1 MILSI
6 RRKFFNWTGHHVRKI
21 TAIFNE
27 IYMKCT
33 FFSENNLKR
42 RLLAKCCNKPLKQLW
57 KLTTLR
63 SVTNKMKKNLMILL
77 LTAVMVLVTA
87 CGSNSGNK
95 ASTGNNESN
104 GAANQDEKL
113 KVVLLIPGTLGDKS
127 FFDAANN
134 GLKKVKDELGAETKV
149 IEMGADKTKWEPTYN
164 DIAAE
169 DWDVIISGGSEITE
183 MFNATAEAN
192 PDKKFINYDTDIE
205 EAPANVYSMTYAT
218 NEVSFLAGAAAAYA
232 TQSDMPNANK
242 DNVIGFLGGMD
253 IPGINAFLVGY
264 IQGAQYVDPN
274 VKVAV
279 SYAGDFVNPAKGKE
293 LSLIQYNSGVDIIFN
308 VAGGTGLGIFD
319 AAKEKKKYAIGVDS
333 DQALLLKDTDPEKAN
348 LIVTS
353 AIKKIDS
360 AILGAVKKLTEG
372 TLEMGKRDILSFVE
386 DGVGIAENDIY
397 KSTFPEDLQAKIE
410 EVKQKLINKEIK
422 VDNAMGMETSEIEA
436 IRNAVKP

>member
-1 MILSI
+1 M
-6 RRKFFNWTGHHVRKI
+6 T
-21 TAIFNE
+21 
-27 IYMKCT
+27 
-33 FFSENNLKR
+33 KR
-42 RLLAKCCNKPLKQLW
+42 M
-57 KLTTLR
+57 LT
-63 SVTNKMKKNLMILL
+63 LL
-77 LTAVMVLVTA
+77 LLAVMVLVTA
-87 CGSNSGNK
+87 CGNNKSGN
-95 ASTGNNESN
+95 GN
-104 GAANQDEKL
+104 AATPGTDAEGGNAAAGDKL
-113 KVVLLIPGTLGDKS
+113 RVVLLIPGTLGDKS
-127 FFDAANN
+127 FFDAANS
-134 GLKKVKDELGAETKV
+134 GLQKVKSELGAETKV
-149 IEMGADKTKWEPTYN
+149 VEMGADKTKWEPTFN

-169 DWDVIISGGSEITE
+169 DWDVVISGGSEITE

-205 EAPANVYSMTYAT
+205 EAPANMYNMSYST
-218 NEVSFLAGAAAAYA
+218 NEVSFLAGAVAALA

-264 IQGAQYVDPN
+264 IQGAQYVDPD

-293 LSLIQYNSGVDIIFN
+293 LSLIQYNSGVDVIFN

-319 AAKEKKKYAIGVDS
+319 AAKEKTKYAIGVDS
-333 DQALLLKDTDPEKAN
+333 DQAMLLKDTDSAKAN

-360 AILGAVKKLTEG
+360 AILGAVKKLQDG
-372 TLEMGKRDILSFVE
+372 TLEMGKRDVLGFVE
-386 DGVGIAENDIY
+386 DGVGIAENEIY
-397 KSTFPEDLQAKIE
+397 KEVFPADLQAKVE

-422 VDNAMGMETSEIEA
+422 VDNAMGMETSEVEA

>member
-1 MILSI
+1 
-6 RRKFFNWTGHHVRKI
+6 
-21 TAIFNE
+21 
-27 IYMKCT
+27 
-33 FFSENNLKR
+33 
-42 RLLAKCCNKPLKQLW
+42 
-57 KLTTLR
+57 
-63 SVTNKMKKNLMILL
+63 MKKKMLTLMLL
-77 LTAVMVLVTA
+77 AVMVLVAA
-87 CGSNSGNK
+87 CGNNKSGN
-95 ASTGNNESN
+95 GN
-104 GAANQDEKL
+104 GAAATPGTEAEGGGAAAGDKL

-134 GLKKVKDELGAETKV
+134 GLQKVKSELGAETKV
-149 IEMGADKTKWEPTYN
+149 VEMGADKTKWEPTFN

-169 DWDVIISGGSEITE
+169 DWDVVISGGSEITE

-205 EAPANVYSMTYAT
+205 EAPANMYNMSYST
-218 NEVSFLAGAAAAYA
+218 NEVSFLAGAAAALA

-264 IQGAQYVDPN
+264 IQGAQYVDPE

-319 AAKEKKKYAIGVDS
+319 AAKEKNKYAIGVDS
-333 DQALLLKDTDPEKAN
+333 DQAMLLKDTDSVKAN

-360 AILGAVKKLTEG
+360 AILGAVKKLQDG
-372 TLEMGKRDILSFVE
+372 TLEMGKRDVLGFVE
-386 DGVGIAENDIY
+386 DGVGIAENEIY
-397 KSTFPEDLQAKIE
+397 KAAFPAELQTKIE

-422 VDNAMGMETSEIEA
+422 VDNAMGMETSEVEA

>member
-1 MILSI
+1 
-6 RRKFFNWTGHHVRKI
+6 
-21 TAIFNE
+21 
-27 IYMKCT
+27 
-33 FFSENNLKR
+33 
-42 RLLAKCCNKPLKQLW
+42 
-57 KLTTLR
+57 
-63 SVTNKMKKNLMILL
+63 MKKKMLTLMLL
-77 LTAVMVLVTA
+77 AVMVLVAA
-87 CGSNSGNK
+87 CGNNKSGN
-95 ASTGNNESN
+95 GN
-104 GAANQDEKL
+104 GAAATPGTNAEGGGAAAGDKL

-134 GLKKVKDELGAETKV
+134 GLQKVKSELGAETKV
-149 IEMGADKTKWEPTYN
+149 VEMGADKTKWEPTFN

-169 DWDVIISGGSEITE
+169 DWDVVISGGSEITE

-205 EAPANVYSMTYAT
+205 EAPANMYNMSYST
-218 NEVSFLAGAAAAYA
+218 NEVSFLAGAAAALA

-264 IQGAQYVDPN
+264 IQGAQYVDPE

-319 AAKEKKKYAIGVDS
+319 AAKEKNKYAIGVDS
-333 DQALLLKDTDPEKAN
+333 DQAMLLKDTDSVKAN

-360 AILGAVKKLTEG
+360 AILGAVKKLQDG
-372 TLEMGKRDILSFVE
+372 TLEMGKRDVLGFVE
-386 DGVGIAENDIY
+386 DGVGIAENEIY
-397 KSTFPEDLQAKIE
+397 KAAFPAELQTKIE

-422 VDNAMGMETSEIEA
+422 VDNAMGMETSEVEA

>member
-1 MILSI
+1 
-6 RRKFFNWTGHHVRKI
+6 
-21 TAIFNE
+21 
-27 IYMKCT
+27 
-33 FFSENNLKR
+33 
-42 RLLAKCCNKPLKQLW
+42 
-57 KLTTLR
+57 
-63 SVTNKMKKNLMILL
+63 MKKKMLTLMLL
-77 LTAVMVLVTA
+77 AVMVLVAA
-87 CGSNSGNK
+87 CGNNKSGN
-95 ASTGNNESN
+95 GN
-104 GAANQDEKL
+104 GAAATPGTDAEGGGAAAGDKL

-134 GLKKVKDELGAETKV
+134 GLQKVKSELGAETKV
-149 IEMGADKTKWEPTYN
+149 VEMGADKTKWEPTFN

-169 DWDVIISGGSEITE
+169 DWDVVISGGSEITE

-205 EAPANVYSMTYAT
+205 EAPANMYNMSYST
-218 NEVSFLAGAAAAYA
+218 NEVSFLAGAAAALA

-264 IQGAQYVDPN
+264 IQGAQYVDPE

-319 AAKEKKKYAIGVDS
+319 AAKEKNKYAIGVDS
-333 DQALLLKDTDPEKAN
+333 DQAMLLKDTDSVKAN

-360 AILGAVKKLTEG
+360 AILGAVKKLQDG
-372 TLEMGKRDILSFVE
+372 TLEMGKRDVLGFVE
-386 DGVGIAENDIY
+386 DGVGIAENEIY
-397 KSTFPEDLQAKIE
+397 KAAFPAELQTKIE

-422 VDNAMGMETSEIEA
+422 VDNAMGMETSEVEA

>member
-1 MILSI
+1 M
-6 RRKFFNWTGHHVRKI
+6 
-21 TAIFNE
+21 
-27 IYMKCT
+27 
-33 FFSENNLKR
+33 
-42 RLLAKCCNKPLKQLW
+42 NKKM
-57 KLTTLR
+57 LT
-63 SVTNKMKKNLMILL
+63 LL
-77 LTAVMVLVTA
+77 LLAVMVLVTA
-87 CGSNSGNK
+87 CGNSKSGN
-95 ASTGNNESN
+95 GNTATPGTNAEGG
-104 GAANQDEKL
+104 GATAGDKL

-134 GLKKVKDELGAETKV
+134 GLQKVKSELGAETKV
-149 IEMGADKTKWEPTYN
+149 VEMGADKTKWEPTFN

-169 DWDVIISGGSEITE
+169 DWDVVISGGSEITE

-205 EAPANVYSMTYAT
+205 EAPENMYNMSYST
-218 NEVSFLAGAAAAYA
+218 NEVSFLAGAAAALA
-232 TQSDMPNANK
+232 TQSDMANANK

-264 IQGAQYVDPN
+264 IQGAQYVDPE

-319 AAKEKKKYAIGVDS
+319 AAKEKSKYAIGVDS
-333 DQALLLKDTDPEKAN
+333 DQAMLLKDTDSVKAN

-360 AILGAVKKLTEG
+360 AILGAVKKLQDG
-372 TLEMGKRDILSFVE
+372 TLEMGKRDVLGFVE
-386 DGVGIAENDIY
+386 DGVGIAENEIY
-397 KSTFPEDLQAKIE
+397 KEAFPAELQTKIE

-422 VDNAMGMETSEIEA
+422 VDNAMGMETSEVEA

>member
-1 MILSI
+1 
-6 RRKFFNWTGHHVRKI
+6 
-21 TAIFNE
+21 
-27 IYMKCT
+27 
-33 FFSENNLKR
+33 
-42 RLLAKCCNKPLKQLW
+42 
-57 KLTTLR
+57 
-63 SVTNKMKKNLMILL
+63 MKKKMLTLMLL
-77 LTAVMVLVTA
+77 AVMVLVAA
-87 CGSNSGNK
+87 CGNNKSGN
-95 ASTGNNESN
+95 GN
-104 GAANQDEKL
+104 GATATPGTDAEGGGAAAGDKL

-134 GLKKVKDELGAETKV
+134 GLQKVKSELGAETKV
-149 IEMGADKTKWEPTYN
+149 VEMGADKTKWEPTFN

-169 DWDVIISGGSEITE
+169 DWDVVISGGSEITE

-205 EAPANVYSMTYAT
+205 EAPANMYNMSYST
-218 NEVSFLAGAAAAYA
+218 NEVSFLAGAAAALA

-264 IQGAQYVDPN
+264 IQGAQYVDPE

-319 AAKEKKKYAIGVDS
+319 AAKEKNKYAIGVDS
-333 DQALLLKDTDPEKAN
+333 DQAMLLKDTDSAKAN

-360 AILGAVKKLTEG
+360 AILGAVKKLQDG
-372 TLEMGKRDILSFVE
+372 TLEMGKRDVLGFVE
-386 DGVGIAENDIY
+386 DGVGIAENEIY
-397 KSTFPEDLQAKIE
+397 KAAFPAELQTKIE

-422 VDNAMGMETSEIEA
+422 VDNAMGMETSEVEA